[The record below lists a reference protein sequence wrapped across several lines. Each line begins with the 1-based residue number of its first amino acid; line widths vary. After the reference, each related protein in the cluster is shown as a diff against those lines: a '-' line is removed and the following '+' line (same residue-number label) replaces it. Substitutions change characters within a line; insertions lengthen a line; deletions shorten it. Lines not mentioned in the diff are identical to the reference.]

1 MSLRTLNLSLAQDR
15 CIKTSVN
22 KRRSIALLTAS
33 AVLLI
38 QAFNSSTASDDPA
51 VNRTPRLILQITVD
65 ALRGDLPGR
74 FAHVLGEDGFRY
86 LQQGVNYTNA
96 HYHHAN
102 TETIVGHASLAT
114 GAVPAGHGMV
124 GNVWFDRAQDRLVYN
139 IEDADYHLLS
149 ANSDVDQGTEIDPTQ
164 RAAKVDGRSP
174 RAILSSTFSD
184 ELAAHYA
191 GKSKIFGVSVKDR
204 GAVSMAG
211 HAGKAF
217 WFSKAS
223 GEFVTSTYYYDAYPQ
238 WVLDWNAAKLAQ
250 VYAGTSWELTH
261 KPKMYLFGDADDR
274 DYETDFPGFG
284 RTFPHPYGAVDD
296 KYFTTRLTLSPAGDE
311 LTLDFAKT
319 LLDAEQ
325 LGQDEVPDYLAVS
338 FSSTDYIGHIFGPS
352 SLESEDNIARLDRSL
367 AELFAYVD
375 KKVGLQNTLVV
386 LSADHGQPEVP
397 GYLHSLGI
405 QGAGYINPGE
415 LDKAPAIAAL
425 KQRFGLG
432 EELIED
438 FFQPYLYLNT
448 ELIRRNG
455 LDQAEIEKV
464 LAEEIEKFPG
474 VARAV
479 SSSALR
485 SAALPDTEL
494 MRKVLNNF
502 HSRRSGDIYLVFEPY
517 VFIND
522 FDGLIVASTHGA
534 PWRYDSFVPV
544 MFAGAGLTP
553 TTSSRA
559 ITPYDI
565 APTLANLLGVK
576 QPSAAIG
583 QPLHEV
589 LGH

>member
-1 MSLRTLNLSLAQDR
+1 MSLRTLNLLLAQDR

-284 RTFPHPYGAVDD
+284 RTSGR
-296 KYFTTRLTLSPAGDE
+296 TRCRIIWRSAFHLPITSVISSGLPVSK
-311 LTLDFAKT
+311 AKIT
-319 LLDAEQ
+319 SRASI
-325 LGQDEVPDYLAVS
+325 AVS
-338 FSSTDYIGHIFGPS
+338 
-352 SLESEDNIARLDRSL
+352 RSC
-367 AELFAYVD
+367 
-375 KKVGLQNTLVV
+375 
-386 LSADHGQPEVP
+386 
-397 GYLHSLGI
+397 
-405 QGAGYINPGE
+405 
-415 LDKAPAIAAL
+415 
-425 KQRFGLG
+425 
-432 EELIED
+432 
-438 FFQPYLYLNT
+438 
-448 ELIRRNG
+448 
-455 LDQAEIEKV
+455 
-464 LAEEIEKFPG
+464 
-474 VARAV
+474 
-479 SSSALR
+479 
-485 SAALPDTEL
+485 LP
-494 MRKVLNNF
+494 
-502 HSRRSGDIYLVFEPY
+502 
-517 VFIND
+517 
-522 FDGLIVASTHGA
+522 
-534 PWRYDSFVPV
+534 
-544 MFAGAGLTP
+544 
-553 TTSSRA
+553 TSIKR
-559 ITPYDI
+559 
-565 APTLANLLGVK
+565 
-576 QPSAAIG
+576 
-583 QPLHEV
+583 
-589 LGH
+589 